1 MEEYTETLTTAQ
13 MAVRAGVTQRTVQRW
28 LKRGELHATALRG
41 GQYVINPLDLVELS
55 LQLRDDATTKEKRLP
70 YDELFDKFLEVRLD
84 QEEMLYRL
92 QQAEEKIE
100 RLTRRVVDLAKSGQS
115 KKTTTSRRKRPTAE
129 IRAK

>member
-55 LQLRDDATTKEKRLP
+55 LPLRDDATTKEKRLP